1 MNKTQFDALMSYSK
15 RFNLGHL
22 PVNLV
27 LGLWLSGYDFH
38 ETSKK

>member
-22 PVNLV
+22 PLTLV